1 MGRLIDLTGQRFGR
15 LTVIGRKEGAV
26 IQGSTARVFWN
37 CKCDCGNFCSIN
49 GYCLRSGVTKSCGC
63 LFNEAVTA
71 HGDSGTRLYR
81 VWGSMKARCL
91 NPKSKAYRWYGGKGV
106 SVCTEWME
114 YPVFREWALSNGYS
128 VNLTIDRIDP
138 SGNYCPEN
146 CRWIT
151 RSENSKR
158 TAVNF
163 LSVNGETRS
172 VQEWQR
178 LLGTS
183 KMTIRHWID
192 RHGEEYAITRIDA
205 ILNPEKYTKEERDN
219 LGIGKDVRK
228 EITINGETLSYSAW
242 SKRIG
247 MCHQIVSF
255 WVDRHGENYAISR
268 IRSALMAGSK

>member
-26 IQGSTARVFWN
+26 IQGGTAHVFWD
-37 CKCDCGNFCSIN
+37 CACDCGARCYVN
-49 GYCLRSGVTKSCGC
+49 GYCLRHGITKSCGC
-63 LFNEAVTA
+63 LFTEAVTV
-71 HGDSGTRLYR
+71 HGESDTGLYR
-81 VWGSMKARCL
+81 TWGSMKARCL
-91 NPKSKAYRWYGGKGV
+91 NPKSRGYRWYGEKGI

-114 YPVFREWALSNGYS
+114 YPAFSEWAMSNGYS
-128 VNLTIDRIDP
+128 SNLTIDRIDP

-163 LSVNGETRS
+163 LSVNGETKS

-192 RHGEEYAITRIDA
+192 RRGEEYATTRIGA
-205 ILNPEKYTKEERDN
+205 TLSPKEYTKEERDA
-219 LGIGKDVRK
+219 LGIGKDVRR

-247 MCHQIVSF
+247 MCHQTVSS
-255 WVDRHGENYAISR
+255 WVDKRGESYAISR
-268 IRSALMAGSK
+268 IQSALEGRE